1 MEKSVDFF
9 FFIHLIAGISYSIK
23 LMKLHSEFLGD
34 IHIIEEPTRSMKWD
48 TPYLPRLPTKNKSKN
63 KE

>member
-1 MEKSVDFF
+1 MEKVLIFF
-9 FFIHLIAGISYSIK
+9 SFFIHLTAGISYSIK

-48 TPYLPRLPTKNKSKN
+48 TPRRPPLPTKNKEKQ
-63 KE
+63 E